1 VQVNQRPP
9 IQASNQAA
17 KSAKAKGR
25 RRFDIAE
32 VAGAVSSR
40 NIHAAAEGDGEMRI
54 IATDA
59 GLSLK
64 SLRGTASGAGVLVVE
79 ADSVQR

>member
-17 KSAKAKGR
+17 KSPTAKGR

-64 SLRGTASGAGVLVVE
+64 ASAAPRV
-79 ADSVQR
+79 ARAFW